1 MIALLLILLLSSC
14 IKTEVLNAPIEQMD
28 TVIYRKPHKTLPPKD
43 STDTEDTAR
52 IPITFNPSVEDW
64 EEQDINI

>member
-28 TVIYRKPHKTLPPKD
+28 TVTYRKPYKPSPPKD
-43 STDTEDTAR
+43 TTDQDGR
-52 IPITFNPSVEDW
+52 VPITFNPSVEDW